1 MVDNFQRKYASLA
14 VMLLITCLSFVKLL
28 LDLIPALNTSAAT
41 LLLQWIHLQD
51 TVLLCLEE
59 LLLNFKGFF
68 GLM

>member
-1 MVDNFQRKYASLA
+1 MVDNFQRKHASLA

-41 LLLQWIHLQD
+41 LLLQWIHLKD